1 MPLPAPVQ
9 PEVSVIVVTYRSAA
23 HIVECLDSVCAQ
35 EGLSLEVIVIDNASD
50 DATAERIRRYSRG
63 VILLANKEN
72 IGFGRACNQ
81 GVAVSSGRLI
91 YLLNPDAKLAG
102 KDALFSLTQA
112 MATHP
117 KWGMAGTR
125 ILNEHGQSFPS
136 LSYPGQAKA
145 RNDFD
150 RLPGRIAWV
159 LGASMVIRR
168 DVYTALNGFDPDF
181 FLYSEETDF
190 CLRVRKLGHEIGYIE
205 TIEVRHIGGA
215 SEQGQD
221 PHGVWVRKMRGI
233 HLFWRKHYA
242 PDDVDRLVRRD
253 QARARLRMHLN
264 HLLSSFSPVGSPSW
278 QKWRRYQAIFETS
291 REDLNRKAGIE
302 VQ

>member
-1 MPLPAPVQ
+1 MPSPALTQ

-23 HIVECLDSVCAQ
+23 QIVECLDSVCAQ
-35 EGLSLEVIVIDNASD
+35 EGPSLEVIVVDNASN
-50 DATAERIRRYSRG
+50 DATADTVRNYGRG
-63 VILLANKEN
+63 VRLLANKKN
-72 IGFGRACNQ
+72 IGFGCGCNQ
-81 GVAVSSGRLI
+81 GVAASTGRLI
-91 YLLNPDAKLAG
+91 YLLNPDAKLVG
-102 KDALFSLTQA
+102 KNALLGVTQV

-117 KWGMAGTR
+117 QWGMAGTR
-125 ILNEHGQSFPS
+125 ILNDHGQSHPS
-136 LSYPGQAKA
+136 FSYPGQAKV

-159 LGASMVIRR
+159 LGASMVIHRE
-168 DVYTALNGFDPDF
+168 VYTALNGFDPDF
-181 FLYSEETDF
+181 FLYSEETDL
-190 CLRVRKLGHEIGYIE
+190 CLRLRKLGHEIGYIE
-205 TIEVRHIGGA
+205 TVEVRHIGGA

-242 PDDVDRLVRRD
+242 PEDVERLVRRD

-264 HLLSSFSPVGSPSW
+264 HLLSNFSPAGSPSW

-291 REDLNRKAGIE
+291 REDLNRKPGLKF
-302 VQ
+302 Q